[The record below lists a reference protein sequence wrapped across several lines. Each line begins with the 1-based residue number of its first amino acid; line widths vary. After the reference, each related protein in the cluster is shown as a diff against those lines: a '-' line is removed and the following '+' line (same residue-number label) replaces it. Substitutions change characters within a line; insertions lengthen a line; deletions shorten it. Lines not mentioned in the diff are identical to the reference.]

1 MVPFYKYPSGEE
13 SGNEKNCYPIIPSTI
28 SANAVTMESIE
39 KNSIKCFK
47 IIVQN
52 KTAETEISPH

>member
-13 SGNEKNCYPIIPSTI
+13 SGNEKNYYPIIPSTI

-39 KNSIKCFK
+39 QIFYKMFQDNSSK
-47 IIVQN
+47 
-52 KTAETEISPH
+52 